1 VIPQGGRSARVLVG
15 LVQRELVRRRWR
27 LTLCFAGSVGTAVI
41 VQRIS
46 ANARSVFRDDGDVLS
61 SLLGSPIGIVFPLLV
76 TLVGS
81 LPFTRDVANRGV
93 VNERPRQSYSTLVS
107 SKFIAAGLLSSVVF
121 FLYGLALTLIAS
133 VAWPLLGHPGV
144 KPSVYSNVTPF
155 QQRETFA
162 DLSGGNVLVFGLLM
176 SLWFAFAA
184 AVYSVL
190 TSASL
195 VLVPNRAV
203 ALLLPFAFYLGL
215 TVVLSV
221 LHEPALTPMFSVFPA
236 GLEQSPWLIAASP
249 TLLTA
254 LLAAALW
261 VFVVRRPSESRHLL

>member
-1 VIPQGGRSARVLVG
+1 MI
-15 LVQRELVRRRWR
+15 
-27 LTLCFAGSVGTAVI
+27 AVI
-41 VQRIS
+41 VEAILS
-46 ANARSVFRDDGDVLS
+46 NTRSVFRDDGDVLIT
-61 SLLGSPIGIVFPLLV
+61 LFGSPAALVFPLV
-76 TLVGS
+76 VAVAGS
-81 LPFTRDVANRGV
+81 MRLSDDVAHRAV
-93 VNERPRQSYSTLVS
+93 VNERSRQSYSAVVS
-107 SKFIAAGLLSSVVF
+107 AKFIAAGLLSSAVF
-121 FLYGLALTLIAS
+121 LLYGFLATLI
-133 VAWPLLGHPGV
+133 VCVVWPLLGHPGV
-144 KPSVYSNVTPF
+144 EPSVYIDAVPF